1 MYQCYIMPESLY
13 RHPALQTLPLAAQP
27 DAIGIIKTYFF
38 KGTIYY
44 RINANY
50 AQKYIVS
57 NKVTARGTV
66 YY

>member
-1 MYQCYIMPESLY
+1 MYQCNIMPESLY

-50 AQKYIVS
+50 AQKYVVC

>member
-1 MYQCYIMPESLY
+1 MYQCNTMPKSLY

-57 NKVTARGTV
+57 NKVTADDTV